1 MIEDNKSIITVEVEK
16 PNIWKEEQEKILKTW
31 ADKAQ
36 CFKVMHERAA
46 KKYWCLN
53 AWITI
58 PVIILS
64 TVTGTGNFAQ
74 GSFPQEYIG
83 FLVVSIGSA
92 NLFSAI
98 MSTISNFIGIGQALE
113 GHKFAAIS
121 WDKFS
126 RKVQVE
132 LSKPR
137 EDRVNAKDFVKICQ
151 EDYDR
156 LIEISPDI
164 PDDII
169 RWFNSVLKYGTV
181 EVDQCGGNCGLI
193 CYNCI
198 LFPCGCK
205 GCKKCKNKNSIR
217 KSRVIEAWKELEIP
231 EILGRFYPTQV
242 VTTKVS
248 VSVGTEEIEE
258 EKDDIDYRIYKV

>member
-1 MIEDNKSIITVEVEK
+1 MIEDAKSVVTVEVEK
-16 PNIWKEEQEKILKTW
+16 PNVWKEEQEKILKTW
-31 ADKAQ
+31 ADKSQ
-36 CFKVMHERAA
+36 CFKVMHERSA

-74 GSFPQEYIG
+74 GSFPSEYVGI
-83 FLVVSIGSA
+83 LVVAIGSA

-126 RKVQVE
+126 RKIQVE

-169 RWFNSVLKYGTV
+169 RWFNSVLKTGTI

-205 GCKKCKNKNSIR
+205 GCKKYTKKTNKEKNK
-217 KSRVIEAWKELEIP
+217 VIEAWKELEIP
-231 EILGRFYPTQV
+231 EILGRFYPTRII
-242 VTTKVS
+242 TKVS
-248 VSVGTEEIEE
+248 VPVGSDEIEE

>member
-1 MIEDNKSIITVEVEK
+1 MTEDNKSIITVEVEK

-31 ADKAQ
+31 ADKSQ
-36 CFKVMHERAA
+36 CFKVMHEKAA

-74 GSFPQEYIG
+74 GSFPQEYVGI
-83 FLVVSIGSA
+83 LVVTIGSF

-126 RKVQVE
+126 RKIQVE

-156 LIEISPDI
+156 LIEISPDL

-169 RWFNSVLKYGTV
+169 RWFNDVLKYGTI

-205 GCKKCKNKNSIR
+205 GCKKRRNKSKIV
-217 KSRVIEAWKELEIP
+217 KDKVIADWKELEIP
-231 EILGRFYPTQV
+231 EVLGRFYPTKIV
-242 VTTKVS
+242 TKVS
-248 VSVGTEEIEE
+248 VPVETEEIEE
-258 EKDDIDYRIYKV
+258 EKEDIDYRIYKV